1 MWILSVFFHW
11 LENHDF
17 KKLVDDDDDD
27 DDDDDGSLF
36 PVL

>member
-11 LENHDF
+11 LENHDL
-17 KKLVDDDDDD
+17 KKLVDDDD